1 MNEPTIFARIIARE
15 IPADIVYSDD
25 WITAFRDIDPLAPV
39 HILIVPNKAI
49 ATVNDIDDADAELIG
64 CMLLVA
70 RDIAKQEGIAA
81 SGYRLVINC
90 NVDGGQE
97 VFHLHMHLIGGR
109 YLGRTVAR

>member
-25 WITAFRDIDPLAPV
+25 WVTAFRDIDPLAPV
-39 HILIVPNKAI
+39 HVLIVPNKAI

-64 CMLLVA
+64 RMLLVA
-70 RDIAKQEGIAA
+70 RDIAKQESIAA

-90 NVDGGQE
+90 NEDGGQE

>member
-25 WITAFRDIDPLAPV
+25 WVTAFHDIDPLAPV

-64 CMLLVA
+64 RLLLVA

-90 NVDGGQE
+90 NEDGGQE

-109 YLGRTVAR
+109 YLGRTVTR

>member
-1 MNEPTIFARIIARE
+1 MNEPTIFARIIAGE

-25 WITAFRDIDPLAPV
+25 WITAFRDIEPLAPV
-39 HILIVPNKAI
+39 HILIVPNKTI

-64 CMLLVA
+64 RMLLVA
-70 RDIAKQEGIAA
+70 RDIAKREGIAA

-90 NVDGGQE
+90 NEDGGQE
-97 VFHLHMHLIGGR
+97 VFHLHIHLIGGR